1 MFTTTRDKA
10 LLTTTTGA
18 LPRPHWYT
26 ENLRGIPLSQGFS
39 RLAYRE
45 QHFDCLACHVA
56 AQHRAGIDI
65 FVDGDTRLD
74 DDVAGRAWVSYATER
89 IAGIGTPRVEVPPA
103 GFMADKGPGDLM
115 WEVIE
120 TRMTPPVT
128 GKIGETSLQLDRAY
142 KAIAPMTD
150 KPVKSD
156 RFRRRSWR

>member
-128 GKIGETSLQLDRAY
+128 EKIGRQACSS
-142 KAIAPMTD
+142 IAPT
-150 KPVKSD
+150 
-156 RFRRRSWR
+156 RRSRR